1 MYTFRWWVRHS
12 ANRTQYENDLRI
24 YQEPSYAVRGMKL
37 KTGPTSVH
45 QVGVHV
51 MRDVVDRG
59 LNLVQPRLNR
69 RIYSA
74 YTAPT
79 SAELTKNID

>member
-24 YQEPSYAVRGMKL
+24 YQEPSHAVRGMKL
-37 KTGPTSVH
+37 KTGLTSVH

-51 MRDVVDRG
+51 V
-59 LNLVQPRLNR
+59 P
-69 RIYSA
+69 
-74 YTAPT
+74 
-79 SAELTKNID
+79 